1 MAINTSA
8 LLACQRIE
16 VEPYTA
22 EWRLKILLTT
32 GYANHTIYIQYDP
45 NSSSFQLRRCY
56 AKDDIVTT
64 SFAPV
69 AFSEAANTNGK
80 QAGAEKLSLRHRR
93 RRSRL
98 GLVLSPC
105 LRPYR
110 SRGLLTLR
118 GQLSLRC
125 LPPFLRE
132 SVFDAEHQ
140 MPAP

>member
-1 MAINTSA
+1 M
-8 LLACQRIE
+8 E

-45 NSSSFQLRRCY
+45 NSSSFQLRRCH
-56 AKDDIVTT
+56 AKDDIETT

-69 AFSEAANTNGK
+69 AFSWAANTNGK
-80 QAGAEKLSLRHRR
+80 QAGTEKLSLRPR

-98 GLVLSPC
+98 GLVLSLC

-110 SRGLLTLR
+110 SRGLLRLR
-118 GQLSLRC
+118 VQLSLHC
-125 LPPFLRE
+125 PPPFSRE